1 MQKKINGTQK
11 IWQVGITARAKQALE
26 QLASENKRKGFPASQ
41 GLIASTLILR
51 AFEHGE
57 FGPICKEER
66 VFLGRKRNRK
76 GLFLIVYQR
85 QQKVEKFFA
94 DKAVHAPKHRNTL
107 VNFICSKQLFLICCK
122 ENAYTSGNR

>member
-1 MQKKINGTQK
+1 MQRMQKKINGTQK

-57 FGPICKEER
+57 SI
-66 VFLGRKRNRK
+66 LG
-76 GLFLIVYQR
+76 
-85 QQKVEKFFA
+85 
-94 DKAVHAPKHRNTL
+94 
-107 VNFICSKQLFLICCK
+107 
-122 ENAYTSGNR
+122 